1 MTQKGY
7 IPAMKFHWL
16 TPIYDPVLKWG
27 MKENKFKTHL
37 VQQGNVKPAQ
47 RILDLACGTG
57 TLTLMLKQTQGEAE
71 IVGLDAD
78 PEILAIAKNKA
89 VQNKVD
95 IEFQQGMSTDL
106 PFPDAHLDHVFSS
119 LFFHHLTLDM
129 KRRTIEELHRTLRP
143 GGTINI
149 IDFDKPQN
157 SLMRLAFYPIQWLD
171 GFTTTRDHVHG
182 ILPELYQECGFENVE
197 QTGQFA
203 TIFGTLRSY
212 RAQKPSV

>member
-16 TPIYDPVLKWG
+16 TPVYDPVLKWG

-37 VQQGNVKPAQ
+37 VQQGNVKPCQ

-57 TLTLMLKQTQGEAE
+57 TLTLMLKQAQGEAE

-89 VQNKVD
+89 VQNKMD

-106 PFPDAHLDHVFSS
+106 PFPDNDPGSYPRYSS
-119 LFFHHLTLDM
+119 
-129 KRRTIEELHRTLRP
+129 
-143 GGTINI
+143 
-149 IDFDKPQN
+149 
-157 SLMRLAFYPIQWLD
+157 
-171 GFTTTRDHVHG
+171 
-182 ILPELYQECGFENVE
+182 
-197 QTGQFA
+197 
-203 TIFGTLRSY
+203 
-212 RAQKPSV
+212 